1 MKYYLHDT
9 SAFDDEKVTELFIN
23 FGYEGVGLFY
33 VVLEKLAKQEKPV
46 KTEVLKK
53 QLRVGKRLE
62 KCWFF
67 MEQIGIIS
75 SNNGET
81 FNKQLLNFSEK
92 YQIKKEKTRK
102 KVSEWREK
110 QDIAET
116 VTSYN
121 DECNQRKLKKSKV
134 NGIELNNKDLIE
146 SEYGNQFEIFRK
158 NYPGTKRGLDT
169 EFKTFQKHKDW
180 KQILPALDERL
191 SRQIEVRAINKQN
204 GVFVPEWKNLQTY
217 LNQRAW
223 EEELQIADKP
233 IQNGQPKQHDNI
245 PILK

>member
-53 QLRVGKRLE
+53 QLRIGKKLE
-62 KCWFF
+62 KCWKF
-67 MEQIGIIS
+67 MEEIGIIS

-110 QDIAET
+110 QEIAET
-116 VTSYN
+116 VTSYK
-121 DECNQRKLKKSKV
+121 DECNPPKVKKSKV
-134 NGIELNNKDLIE
+134 NEIDNKLKKFIKPELIE
-146 SEYGNQFEIFRK
+146 ISDYCLDRK
-158 NYPGTKRGLDT
+158 NSVDANKFFNYYESNGWQVGKN
-169 EFKTFQKHKDW
+169 KMKDW
-180 KQILPALDERL
+180 RAA
-191 SRQIEVRAINKQN
+191 VRTWEANDVNPKQN
-204 GVFVPEWKNLQTY
+204 GTERVETALEKNFRIHAEVQEMIER
-217 LNQRAW
+217 NHPN
-223 EEELQIADKP
+223 E
-233 IQNGQPKQHDNI
+233 
-245 PILK
+245 